1 LDEEL
6 QRIKAAALS
15 GAQIVGELMI
25 LGGRQ
30 SPAFGP
36 VDCSLLIGEMT
47 QVLKVSIS
55 KSVTL
60 KIEVADQL
68 SALRGNPA
76 QIRQLIMNL
85 VMNAS
90 QAIGERNGEIRI
102 AARMASP
109 EEISTLFALSKP
121 SRDYLLLEVC
131 DTGPG
136 MTEGI
141 QAKIFDPFF
150 TSKVGG
156 RGLGLPVVQSV
167 VRAHGGIVKV
177 LSAPGSGTA
186 FQILLPCI
194 PNEATDQPGNGVDM
208 RVQAEELQCRPKTVL
223 IIEDEELLRTGVSK
237 MLRKKGFTVIEAED
251 GNIGVDLFAGN
262 YSQIDLVVLDLMLP
276 GKSGREVFG
285 ELQRI
290 QPDVKVT
297 ITSAYGRQYVEN
309 FLRGLRPWDYIQKPY
324 RIEELIKKF
333 EDASAARAAA
343 GASSS
348 RCPSPNL
355 R

>member
-1 LDEEL
+1 
-6 QRIKAAALS
+6 
-15 GAQIVGELMI
+15 
-25 LGGRQ
+25 
-30 SPAFGP
+30 
-36 VDCSLLIGEMT
+36 MT
-47 QVLKVSIS
+47 QLLKVSIS

-68 SALRGNPA
+68 PALRGNPA

-90 QAIGERNGEIRI
+90 QAIGERKGEIRI
-102 AARMASP
+102 AARMATP
-109 EEISTLFALSKP
+109 EEISTLFALSNLP

-136 MTEGI
+136 MTEET

-150 TSKVGG
+150 TTKVSGG
-156 RGLGLPVVQSV
+156 GLGLAVVQSV
-167 VRAHGGIVKV
+167 VRAHDGIVKV
-177 LSAPGSGTA
+177 LSAPGSETT

-194 PNEATDQPGNGVDM
+194 PSEATDQPENGADM
-208 RVQAEELQCRPKTVL
+208 RVRARELQSRHKTVL
-223 IIEDEELLRTGVSK
+223 IIEDEDMLRTGVSK
-237 MLRKKGFTVIEAED
+237 LLRKKGFTVIEAKD
-251 GNIGVDLFAGN
+251 GNFGVDLFASN
-262 YSQIDLVVLDLMLP
+262 YSQIDLVLLDLMLP

-297 ITSAYGRQYVEN
+297 ITTAYGRGYVEN

-333 EDASAARAAA
+333 ENASVARAAA

-348 RCPSPNL
+348 QHPPPD
-355 R
+355 